1 MNAGKL
7 DANAIDLVKIV
18 PMIEACHMA
27 ADAWKRVKPSTI
39 SNVFKKLWGTEECKT
54 RLDNFDVLS
63 EVPCPPQMDRE
74 TFLSQVDLEAPFQ
87 AEMEQEANDYEANK
101 EDEANEINDTV
112 TEPEAVHSLAESL
125 LAISKIRTH
134 LMALGEDQETFESL
148 QSVERI
154 FIKKSLEQ
162 SNSKQTKLTN
172 YFNVN
177 QLTLK

>member
-1 MNAGKL
+1 MPGLTPVRVRLSVEQK
-7 DANAIDLVKIV
+7 VKI
-18 PMIEACHMA
+18 IEESKKKGFCRK
-27 ADAWKRVKPSTI
+27 DICEKYGI
-39 SNVFKKLWGTEECKT
+39 SATT
-54 RLDNFDVLS
+54 
-63 EVPCPPQMDRE
+63 
-74 TFLSQVDLEAPFQ
+74 LSQILKNQKV
-87 AEMEQEANDYEANK
+87 
-101 EDEANEINDTV
+101 
-112 TEPEAVHSLAESL
+112 
-125 LAISKIRTH
+125 H

>member
-1 MNAGKL
+1 MPGLTPVRVRLSVEQK
-7 DANAIDLVKIV
+7 VKI
-18 PMIEACHMA
+18 IEESKKKGFCRKDICKKYGISA
-27 ADAWKRVKPSTI
+27 AT
-39 SNVFKKLWGTEECKT
+39 
-54 RLDNFDVLS
+54 
-63 EVPCPPQMDRE
+63 
-74 TFLSQVDLEAPFQ
+74 LSQ
-87 AEMEQEANDYEANK
+87 
-101 EDEANEINDTV
+101 
-112 TEPEAVHSLAESL
+112 
-125 LAISKIRTH
+125 ISKIRTH

>member
-1 MNAGKL
+1 MESVLQLCHKFS
-7 DANAIDLVKIV
+7 KI
-18 PMIEACHMA
+18 
-27 ADAWKRVKPSTI
+27 
-39 SNVFKKLWGTEECKT
+39 N
-54 RLDNFDVLS
+54 
-63 EVPCPPQMDRE
+63 
-74 TFLSQVDLEAPFQ
+74 
-87 AEMEQEANDYEANK
+87 
-101 EDEANEINDTV
+101 
-112 TEPEAVHSLAESL
+112 

>member
-1 MNAGKL
+1 MFFFEIWSHNSVPWKSFTDSLVYTFPRKIDGIKL
-7 DANAIDLVKIV
+7 WYSLRI
-18 PMIEACHMA
+18 
-27 ADAWKRVKPSTI
+27 
-39 SNVFKKLWGTEECKT
+39 FKKWWRKYAHWLKNIWWS
-54 RLDNFDVLS
+54 NFLKN
-63 EVPCPPQMDRE
+63 E
-74 TFLSQVDLEAPFQ
+74 
-87 AEMEQEANDYEANK
+87 YEASK
-101 EDEANEINDTV
+101 EGEDNETNDTV
-112 TEPEAVHSLAESL
+112 TEPETVHSLAESL

-134 LMALGEDQETFESL
+134 LMALGEDQEIFESL